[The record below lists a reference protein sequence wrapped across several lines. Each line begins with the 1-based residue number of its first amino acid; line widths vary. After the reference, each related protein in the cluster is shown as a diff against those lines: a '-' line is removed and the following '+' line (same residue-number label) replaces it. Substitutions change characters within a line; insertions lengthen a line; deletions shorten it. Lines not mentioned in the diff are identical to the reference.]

1 MTISHGTSTNQLI
14 LNTPTKPNIYLE
26 IPLWDDG
33 EEESDE
39 EG

>member
-14 LNTPTKPNIYLE
+14 LNTPTKPNIYPE
-26 IPLWDDG
+26 IPLWVDG
-33 EEESDE
+33 EETDE